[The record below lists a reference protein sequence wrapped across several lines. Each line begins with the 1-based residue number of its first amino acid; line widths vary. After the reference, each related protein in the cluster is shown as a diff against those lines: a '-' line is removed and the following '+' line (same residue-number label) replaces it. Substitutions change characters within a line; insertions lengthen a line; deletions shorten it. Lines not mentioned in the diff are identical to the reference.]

1 MPNAVRRPFV
11 ALAFAALFL
20 APLVLSAPLARAQGV
35 PAPAIAAR
43 SWMVWDVTGA
53 QMLAANEPDMRID
66 PASLTKIMSAYLAFE
81 ALKDGRIKPGDLIT
95 PSEKAWRTPGSR
107 MFIEPNRPVTIDDLL
122 HGMIVQS
129 GNDATVALAEAVAGS
144 EDVFVDQMNKKAA
157 LLGMTGTQYRN
168 ASGLPDPNHY
178 TTARDLA
185 TLSTRLITDF
195 PQFFPIY
202 SQREFEYNKIKQPN
216 RNRLLFTD
224 PTVDGLKTGHTDSA
238 GFCLIATAKRP
249 LATPAGKAG
258 ATRRVLSVVLGTVSD
273 AARAQES
280 QKLLNWAY
288 QNFDTVR
295 LLEAKATVQ
304 TIPIFKGVREQ
315 IETGVAN
322 DVVLTVPRGM
332 ADKLAANVER
342 SGNLLA
348 PVSAGQQ
355 VGTVKITLDGK
366 PYREV
371 ALVALADVPQAGV
384 FGRAIDTIKL
394 WFK

>member
-1 MPNAVRRPFV
+1 MIKFSR
-11 ALAFAALFL
+11 
-20 APLVLSAPLARAQGV
+20 V
-35 PAPAIAAR
+35 PASLFVVAATLVAQLLLVTASAQKPTPPPVAAR
-43 SWMVWDVTGA
+43 SWLVLDVTGRET
-53 QMLAANEPDMRID
+53 LAANDPDMRVD
-66 PASLTKIMSAYLAFE
+66 PASLTKIMSAYLSFE
-81 ALKDGRIKPGDLIT
+81 ALKDGRIKASDMIN

-107 MFIEPNRPVTIDDLL
+107 MFIEPNRPVSVDDLL

-129 GNDATVALAEAVAGS
+129 GNDATVALAEAVSGS
-144 EDVFVDQMNKKAA
+144 EETFVEQMNKKAA
-157 LLGMTGTQYRN
+157 LFGMSNTQYRN

-178 TTARDLA
+178 TTAKDLA
-185 TLSTRLITDF
+185 TLASRLITDF

-224 PTVDGLKTGHTDSA
+224 PTVDGLKTGHTESA

-258 ATRRVLSVVLGTVSD
+258 ATRRVLTVVLGTASD
-273 AARAQES
+273 NARAQES

-295 LLEAKATVQ
+295 LLEAKAPVQ
-304 TIPIFKGVREQ
+304 TIPIFKGVRDE
-315 IETGVAN
+315 IETGVAD

-332 ADKLAANVER
+332 ADKLKATVER
-342 SGNLLA
+342 SGQLVA
-348 PVSAGQQ
+348 PVTVGQQ
-355 VGTVKITLDGK
+355 VGIIKVTLDGAN
-366 PYREV
+366 YRDV
-371 ALVALADVPQAGV
+371 PLVALGDVPQAGV

>member
-1 MPNAVRRPFV
+1 MIKFSR
-11 ALAFAALFL
+11 
-20 APLVLSAPLARAQGV
+20 V
-35 PAPAIAAR
+35 PASLFVVAATLVAQLLLVTASAQKPTPPPVAAR
-43 SWMVWDVTGA
+43 SWLVLAVTGRET
-53 QMLAANEPDMRID
+53 LAANDPDMRVD
-66 PASLTKIMSAYLAFE
+66 PASLTKIMSAYLSFE
-81 ALKDGRIKPGDLIT
+81 ALKDGRIKASDMIN

-107 MFIEPNRPVTIDDLL
+107 MFIEPNRPVSVDDLL

-129 GNDATVALAEAVAGS
+129 GNDATVALAEAVSGS
-144 EDVFVDQMNKKAA
+144 EETFVEQMNKKAA
-157 LLGMTGTQYRN
+157 LFGMSNTQYRN

-178 TTARDLA
+178 TTAKDLA
-185 TLSTRLITDF
+185 TLASRLITDF

-224 PTVDGLKTGHTDSA
+224 PTVDGLKTGHTESA

-258 ATRRVLSVVLGTVSD
+258 ATRRVLTVVLGTASD
-273 AARAQES
+273 NARAQES

-295 LLEAKATVQ
+295 LLEAKAPVQ
-304 TIPIFKGVREQ
+304 TIPIFKGVRDE
-315 IETGVAN
+315 IETGVAD

-332 ADKLAANVER
+332 ADKLKATVER
-342 SGNLLA
+342 SGQLVA
-348 PVSAGQQ
+348 PVTVGQQ
-355 VGTVKITLDGK
+355 VGIIKVTLDGAN
-366 PYREV
+366 YRDV
-371 ALVALADVPQAGV
+371 PLVALGDVPQAGV